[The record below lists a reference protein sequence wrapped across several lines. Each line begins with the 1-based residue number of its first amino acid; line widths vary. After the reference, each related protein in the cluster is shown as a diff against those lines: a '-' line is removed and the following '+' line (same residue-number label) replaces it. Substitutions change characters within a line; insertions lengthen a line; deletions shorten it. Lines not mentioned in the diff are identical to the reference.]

1 MSLFLKSA
9 TTSLRNDVMM
19 KRLFLSQHR
28 YNFFSTGKKFINT
41 DLNKKTLMPPQHQ
54 TRDYSWG
61 TLDQAKRRIKVITM
75 DVTGTMVSFSGKLED
90 HYANAAR
97 YCGVDISDEVASK
110 LALSF
115 HDAYRET
122 STKYPCFGNSKLSAK
137 DWWRACVLRSFEIA
151 GVTEWDDH
159 TEQSERVFQRVYSI
173 FGSHA
178 TYSAF
183 PDAQPFLRWAHR
195 HNIVCGVVS
204 NADER
209 YGDSI
214 LPMLGLAEGLDFF
227 TFSKEVGAQK
237 PDPKIFDAA
246 LRAAEE
252 WLPKNNDVL
261 HPCEILHI
269 GNDYE
274 KDYLGATQEGCNAVL
289 LNRYNNHAL
298 QNTLVEEWEE
308 NGAPVLSDLL
318 DVVDYLARNGFY
330 LGYNKKA

>member
-1 MSLFLKSA
+1 
-9 TTSLRNDVMM
+9 
-19 KRLFLSQHR
+19 
-28 YNFFSTGKKFINT
+28 
-41 DLNKKTLMPPQHQ
+41 
-54 TRDYSWG
+54 
-61 TLDQAKRRIKVITM
+61 M
-75 DVTGTMVSFSGKLED
+75 DVTGTMVSFSGRLED

-122 STKYPCFGNSKLSAK
+122 SRKYPCFGNSKLSAK

-151 GVTEWDDH
+151 GVKHWDEN

-183 PDAQPFLRWAHR
+183 PDAQPFLTWAHR
-195 HNIVCGVVS
+195 HGIVCGVLS

-237 PDPKIFDAA
+237 PDPLIFDAA
-246 LRAAEE
+246 LEAAEE
-252 WLPKNNDVL
+252 WLPTNNL
-261 HPCEILHI
+261 LPCEILHI

-274 KDYLGATQEGCNAVL
+274 KDFLGATQAGYNAVL
-289 LNRYNNHAL
+289 INRFQHNSMETAL
-298 QNTLVEEWEE
+298 VNEWKQK
-308 NGAPVLSDLL
+308 GAHVLTDLL
-318 DVVDYLARNGFY
+318 DLVDFLARNDIQ
-330 LGYNKKA
+330 LGCEKR